1 MTAEKHRELVEK
13 VISMLRAENIC
24 FQTCIVASQVYDI
37 MTMSATL
44 STTFILLSRWREN
57 ISLKLNRMK
66 GRYHSAEYIVHEAT
80 GHFHECTLCPHFE
93 NYSSHQKQTIATV
106 IYIVGGLIIIHVR

>member
-13 VISMLRAENIC
+13 VISMLRAENIS
-24 FQTCIVASQVYDI
+24 FQTCIVASQMYDI

-66 GRYHSAEYIVHEAT
+66 GRYHSAKYIVHEAT
-80 GHFHECTLCPHFE
+80 GHFHECTLYLQFLHFKDC
-93 NYSSHQKQTIATV
+93 SSQILPLPLSFMYV
-106 IYIVGGLIIIHVR
+106 V